1 MEQRPDNRKKVLLAT
16 AVAAIIAGLA
26 AYSVFTFMGTRSSA
40 PSATEKIPVRTLVV
54 QTRALDRTIVL
65 TADIRPMAE
74 VDVFPKIP
82 GKIIEQILVD
92 RGDTV
97 RQKEL
102 VAVLEE
108 RAVNAQ
114 VKEARAAYDLAVTN
128 REVLDKDYAR
138 LANLYEEK
146 AVARQRLDHIMAQK
160 DSASAQV
167 ERAKAVLE
175 QLEILRADHRIYAPI
190 TGLVSARY
198 LDPGALSAPGSP
210 VIRITDEGRLKIIA
224 GVTEK
229 DFHLIERG
237 MKCKI
242 TTDAIPQRVF
252 TGFVTVMNPTLNPS
266 TRTGEF
272 EVHLDNKDML
282 LRSGMFAHLTLYLGT
297 VSGLAVS
304 REALQKI
311 PGTGDYFVYVVKNGK
326 AELRNVETG
335 LAAGNTV
342 QVTTGLEENEEV
354 VVLGQNRLKDGT
366 EVIVESRQ
374 KGVEG
379 PQ

>member
-1 MEQRPDNRKKVLLAT
+1 
-16 AVAAIIAGLA
+16 
-26 AYSVFTFMGTRSSA
+26 
-40 PSATEKIPVRTLVV
+40 
-54 QTRALDRTIVL
+54 
-65 TADIRPMAE
+65 
-74 VDVFPKIP
+74 
-82 GKIIEQILVD
+82 
-92 RGDTV
+92 
-97 RQKEL
+97 
-102 VAVLEE
+102 
-108 RAVNAQ
+108 
-114 VKEARAAYDLAVTN
+114 
-128 REVLDKDYAR
+128 
-138 LANLYEEK
+138 
-146 AVARQRLDHIMAQK
+146 MAQK

-342 QVTTGLEENEEV
+342 QVTTGLEENGRW
-354 VVLGQNRLKDGT
+354 LFWGQNRLKDGT

>member
-1 MEQRPDNRKKVLLAT
+1 MEQRPVSRKKVLLAT
-16 AVAAIIAGLA
+16 VIAVIIAGLA
-26 AYSVFTFMGTRSSA
+26 AYSVFTYMETRSITYST
-40 PSATEKIPVRTLVV
+40 TEKIPVRTFVV
-54 QTRALDRTIVL
+54 TTRTLDHTIGL
-65 TADIRPMAE
+65 TADIRPIAE
-74 VDVFPKIP
+74 VDVFPKVP

-97 RQKEL
+97 RKGAL

-114 VKEARAAYDLAVTN
+114 VKEARAAYELTLTN
-128 REVLDKDYAR
+128 RVVMDKDYAR

-160 DSASAQV
+160 DSAYAQV
-167 ERAKAVLE
+167 DRARAALD
-175 QLEILRADHRIYAPI
+175 QLEILRADHRMYAPI

-198 LDPGALSAPGSP
+198 LDPGALSAPGVP
-210 VIRITDEGRLKIIA
+210 VVRITDESRLKIVA

-229 DFHLIERG
+229 DFHLIEKG
-237 MKCKI
+237 MKCEI

-252 TGFVTVMNPTLNPS
+252 IGFITVMNPTLNPS

-282 LRSGMFAHLTLYLGT
+282 LRSGMFAHLTLHLGT
-297 VSGLAVS
+297 VNGLAVS

-335 LAAGNTV
+335 LATGNTV

-366 EVIVESRQ
+366 EVVVESRQ

-379 PQ
+379 LQ

>member
-74 VDVFPKIP
+74 VDVFPKVP

-138 LANLYEEK
+138 LANLYEE
-146 AVARQRLDHIMAQK
+146 
-160 DSASAQV
+160 
-167 ERAKAVLE
+167 
-175 QLEILRADHRIYAPI
+175 
-190 TGLVSARY
+190 
-198 LDPGALSAPGSP
+198 
-210 VIRITDEGRLKIIA
+210 
-224 GVTEK
+224 
-229 DFHLIERG
+229 
-237 MKCKI
+237 
-242 TTDAIPQRVF
+242 
-252 TGFVTVMNPTLNPS
+252 
-266 TRTGEF
+266 
-272 EVHLDNKDML
+272 
-282 LRSGMFAHLTLYLGT
+282 
-297 VSGLAVS
+297 
-304 REALQKI
+304 
-311 PGTGDYFVYVVKNGK
+311 
-326 AELRNVETG
+326 
-335 LAAGNTV
+335 
-342 QVTTGLEENEEV
+342 
-354 VVLGQNRLKDGT
+354 
-366 EVIVESRQ
+366 
-374 KGVEG
+374 
-379 PQ
+379 